1 MCRPAP
7 DPEPT
12 LFTAIQVAG
21 PMPVKVGFVGAGTIG
36 ANSIFAT
43 LALTDRITEI
53 AVVDVVEAAAVGR
66 AMDLNTAAVAF
77 GRRTRVHG
85 GTDYALLRGASVVVV
100 SAGLPRKPGM
110 TRADLLSKNITILKD
125 VCANVRR
132 NAPDCVLLLVTNPVD
147 ILLYIAWKEL
157 GFPRE
162 RVIGMTSLHDSSR
175 FTDIVRDA
183 TGDRDVRATILGE
196 HGETMFVSPTLSSPK
211 LKGGDWEAW
220 EKTTRGRAMEIIER
234 VGATAYAPGACTGRM
249 VKAIVEDTHEE
260 IPTGVILMGEYGHRD
275 VATGVP
281 AVLGRGG
288 LVRVVQY
295 DLSAVEKAK
304 LEVTVKAVKEK
315 IAEGLH
321 ILANPPAP
329 TPAPAPKTA

>member
-1 MCRPAP
+1 M
-7 DPEPT
+7 T
-12 LFTAIQVAG
+12 TAT
-21 PMPVKVGFVGAGTIG
+21 KVGFVGAGTIG

-43 LALTDRITEI
+43 LALTDRIDEV

-66 AMDLNTAAVAF
+66 ALDLNTASVAF

-85 GTDYALLRGASVVVV
+85 GTDYAILKGSDIVVV

-110 TRADLLSKNITILKD
+110 TRADLLSKNITILRD
-125 VCANVRR
+125 VCKNVKA
-132 NAPDCVLLLVTNPVD
+132 NAPNCVFLLVTNPVD

-162 RVIGMTSLHDSSR
+162 RVIGMTSLHDSAR
-175 FTDIVRDA
+175 ITDIVRDMI
-183 TGDRDVRATILGE
+183 GDRTVRATIIGE
-196 HGETMFVSPTLSSPK
+196 HGETMFPAPTLSSPSLAK
-211 LKGGDWEAW
+211 VDWAAL

-249 VKAIVEDTHEE
+249 VRAIIEDTREE
-260 IPTGVILMGEYGHRD
+260 IPTGVILAGEYGHKD

-288 LVRVVQY
+288 LVRVVEY
-295 DLSAVEKAK
+295 DLTASEKAK
-304 LEVTVKAVKEK
+304 MEITVKAVKEK
-315 IAEGLH
+315 IAEGLQM
-321 ILANPPAP
+321 LNAPPA
-329 TPAPAPKTA
+329 A

>member
-1 MCRPAP
+1 M
-7 DPEPT
+7 
-12 LFTAIQVAG
+12 
-21 PMPVKVGFVGAGTIG
+21 VKVGFVGAGTIG

-43 LALTDRITEI
+43 LALTDRIDEV
-53 AVVDVVEAAAVGR
+53 AVVDIAEAAAVGR
-66 AMDLNTAAVAF
+66 ALDLNTASVAF
-77 GRRTRVHG
+77 GRRTRVSG
-85 GTDYALLRGASVVVV
+85 STDYATLKGADVVVV
-100 SAGLPRKPGM
+100 SAGVPRKPGM
-110 TRADLLSKNITILKD
+110 TRADLLGINIKILKS
-125 VCANVRR
+125 VCEGVRKH
-132 NAPDCVLLLVTNPVD
+132 APDCVFLLVSNPVD
-147 ILLYIAWKEL
+147 ILLYVCWKEL

-162 RVIGMTSLHDSSR
+162 RCIGMTSLHDSAR

-183 TGDRDVRATILGE
+183 TGDRNARATILGE
-196 HGETMFVSPTLSSPK
+196 HGETMFVSPTLSSPS
-211 LKGGDWEAW
+211 LKGGDWDAW

-249 VKAIVEDTHEE
+249 VKAILEDTHEE

-304 LEVTVKAVKEK
+304 MEITVKAVKEK
-315 IAEGLH
+315 IVEGLQ
-321 ILANPPAP
+321 ILAKP
-329 TPAPAPKTA
+329 PAPAPAPAAPPTAKA